1 MATAVPMSQA
11 AGSTLKQRLARAE
24 RMNRLKSQAL
34 ILPLLA
40 FLVLTFLVPIAAL
53 LYKSVSNPEVVRSLP
68 LTVEAISAWDGK
80 SLPADAVYKALSQDL
95 AEARR
100 NQTIGDLSKRLNME
114 LAGYRSLMAKTA
126 RKLPFK
132 EEPASYKDAMEQ
144 LDERWGDPAY
154 WQVIRRNASSYT
166 PYYLLAALDH
176 RIDDLG
182 EVARATPD
190 QAIYLD
196 IFARTFWMGAVI
208 TVICLLL
215 AYPLAYL
222 LANLPTRKSN
232 LLMILV
238 LLPFWTSILV
248 RVAAWIVLLQSGGLI
263 NGALLKLGLIDQPL
277 QLVFNRTGVYIAM
290 VHIMLPF
297 MILPIYSV
305 MKGISPSYM
314 RAAISLGCHP
324 FASFWRVY
332 FPQTVAGVGAGC
344 LLVFILS
351 IGYYITPALLGSP
364 NDQMV
369 SYFVAFYTNSTINWG
384 MATALG
390 GLLLLA
396 TLVLYVV
403 YSWLVGASRLRLGWR
418 AFREGQPIP
427 LCLRKKGC
435 PEGGERGI
443 RTKHIGE
450 RVMLSP
456 YMSPVERLWFYS
468 LRILCGLVLLFLVLP
483 VLVIVPLS
491 FNSGTFLVYPL
502 QGFSLRW
509 YADFFQSA
517 EWMRSLTNSM
527 IVAPAATLLAMVFG
541 TLAAIG
547 LTRGEFRGKALVM
560 SLMISP
566 MVVPVVIIGVASYL
580 FFAPLGLGNSYLSLI
595 VVHAVLGVPFVIITV
610 SATLQGF
617 NYNLV
622 RAAASL
628 GAPPLTTFFRV
639 TLPLIAPGVIS
650 GALFAFATSFD
661 EVVVTLFLAGPEQ
674 ATLPRQMF
682 SGIRENLSPT
692 IAAAATLLIGFSV
705 LLLLT
710 LEWLRGRSEKM
721 RTAQPGG

>member
-1 MATAVPMSQA
+1 
-11 AGSTLKQRLARAE
+11 
-24 RMNRLKSQAL
+24 
-34 ILPLLA
+34 
-40 FLVLTFLVPIAAL
+40 
-53 LYKSVSNPEVVRSLP
+53 
-68 LTVEAISAWDGK
+68 
-80 SLPADAVYKALSQDL
+80 
-95 AEARR
+95 
-100 NQTIGDLSKRLNME
+100 
-114 LAGYRSLMAKTA
+114 
-126 RKLPFK
+126 
-132 EEPASYKDAMEQ
+132 
-144 LDERWGDPAY
+144 
-154 WQVIRRNASSYT
+154 
-166 PYYLLAALDH
+166 
-176 RIDDLG
+176 
-182 EVARATPD
+182 
-190 QAIYLD
+190 
-196 IFARTFWMGAVI
+196 
-208 TVICLLL
+208 
-215 AYPLAYL
+215 
-222 LANLPTRKSN
+222 
-232 LLMILV
+232 
-238 LLPFWTSILV
+238 
-248 RVAAWIVLLQSGGLI
+248 
-263 NGALLKLGLIDQPL
+263 
-277 QLVFNRTGVYIAM
+277 
-290 VHIMLPF
+290 
-297 MILPIYSV
+297 
-305 MKGISPSYM
+305 
-314 RAAISLGCHP
+314 
-324 FASFWRVY
+324 
-332 FPQTVAGVGAGC
+332 
-344 LLVFILS
+344 
-351 IGYYITPALLGSP
+351 
-364 NDQMV
+364 
-369 SYFVAFYTNSTINWG
+369 
-384 MATALG
+384 
-390 GLLLLA
+390 
-396 TLVLYVV
+396 
-403 YSWLVGASRLRLGWR
+403 
-418 AFREGQPIP
+418 
-427 LCLRKKGC
+427 
-435 PEGGERGI
+435 
-443 RTKHIGE
+443 
-450 RVMLSP
+450 MLSP

-692 IAAAATLLIGFSV
+692 IAPP
-705 LLLLT
+705 
-710 LEWLRGRSEKM
+710 RR
-721 RTAQPGG
+721 PC